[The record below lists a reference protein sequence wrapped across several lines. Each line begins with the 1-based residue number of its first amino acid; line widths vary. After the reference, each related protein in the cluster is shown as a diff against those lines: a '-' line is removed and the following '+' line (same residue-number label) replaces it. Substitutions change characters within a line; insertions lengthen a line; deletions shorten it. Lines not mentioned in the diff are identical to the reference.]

1 MNRTKSYSILGFL
14 TLLNVL
20 NFIDRQL
27 LSSFSNYI
35 VPDLGLTNTQYGI
48 LSGLAFIIFYS
59 IMGVIMGAIADRV
72 HRPKFMAFGVVL
84 WSLLTAASGMAKNF
98 WMLFFPRIFI
108 GIGESVL
115 TPTSLSFLSEHF
127 PRKNMGFVAGF
138 YYLAVPLGVTL
149 SFYIAGFLGPVWGWR
164 NCFYAL
170 GVLGFFLAALML
182 LFKETPKREDAI
194 KNQTIKHVLTIKI
207 FLESIRELRIVI
219 KESYPLRMTIYGSI
233 AAHFILGALAFDQLW
248 LVEDKGFDRAEILII
263 SGTIGLPGGILGIFF
278 GGIGSDYYTKVTGK
292 GRQMFLFW
300 CLLIFTPFILLY
312 RLTDDTGVIFFSMMF
327 LGFFQW
333 GCLYGPITSSIQEL
347 APEKNK
353 ALVLAYYLFLTNL
366 IGIGLSTTAA
376 GIMTDILIANNV
388 ENPYSITLLAFQLLA
403 ALCLPAFYL
412 AGNASSLSAKD

>member
-1 MNRTKSYSILGFL
+1 MNHTKSYSILGFL

-72 HRPKFMAFGVVL
+72 HRPKFIALGVVL

-115 TPTSLSFLSEHF
+115 TPSALSFLSEHF
-127 PRKNMGFVAGF
+127 PKKNMGFVAGF

-194 KNQTIKHVLTIKI
+194 KNQSIKHVITKKI
-207 FLESIRELRIVI
+207 FLESIRELRIII

-233 AAHFILGALAFDQLW
+233 AVHFILGALAFDQLW
-248 LVEDKGFDRAEILII
+248 LVEDKGFDRADILII
-263 SGTIGLPGGILGIFF
+263 SGTIGLPAGILGNLF

-300 CLLIFTPFILLY
+300 CLLIFTPFILFY
-312 RLTDDTGVIFFSMMF
+312 RLTDDTGIIFFSMMF

-388 ENPYSITLLAFQLLA
+388 ENPYSITLLVFQSLA

>member
-14 TLLNVL
+14 TLLNTL

-98 WMLFFPRIFI
+98 WMLFLPRIFI

-194 KNQTIKHVLTIKI
+194 KNKTIKHVITKKI
-207 FLESIRELRIVI
+207 FLESIRELRIII
-219 KESYPLRMTIYGSI
+219 KESYQLRMTIYGSI
-233 AAHFILGALAFDQLW
+233 AVHFILGALAFDQLW

-263 SGTIGLPGGILGIFF
+263 SGTIGLPAGILGNLF

-312 RLTDDTGVIFFSMMF
+312 RLTDDTGIIFFSMMF

-388 ENPYSITLLAFQLLA
+388 ENPYSITLLAFQSLA